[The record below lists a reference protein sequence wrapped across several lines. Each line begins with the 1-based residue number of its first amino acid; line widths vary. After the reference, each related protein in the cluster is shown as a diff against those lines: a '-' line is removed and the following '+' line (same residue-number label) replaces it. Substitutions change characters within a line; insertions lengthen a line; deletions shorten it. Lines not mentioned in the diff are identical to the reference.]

1 MKEAAGEANMTVI
14 TIVLI
19 GVVAAVGLALVPKL
33 MTNIKM
39 KTCCTNAGWYV
50 SGNMCCN
57 PKDPNKCKVAD
68 QTLDDGRPARVKM
81 EENNMKL
88 QKEFKECLGG

>member
-19 GVVAAVGLALVPKL
+19 GVVSAVGLVLVPKL
-33 MTNIKM
+33 MTNIKV
-39 KTCCTNAGWYV
+39 KSCCTDAGWYV

-57 PKDPNKCKVAD
+57 PKDPNKCAVAG
-68 QTLDDGRPARVKM
+68 QNVDGRPARVKLK
-81 EENNMKL
+81 EDVMKN
-88 QKEFKECLGG
+88 QQEFSACIGS